1 MAELAPDRKHIS
13 PLGQV
18 CTHTHTHTY
27 TLTHMHT
34 VLKAQYHGRI
44 QLLEMGR
51 RSAQGRRE
59 NGVLQK
65 VGIREA
71 GSDRSSLIC
80 LCHLQFTKL
89 QSLES

>member
-1 MAELAPDRKHIS
+1 MAELALDRKHIS

-18 CTHTHTHTY
+18 CTHTHT
-27 TLTHMHT
+27 LTHMHT
-34 VLKAQYHGRI
+34 VLKAQYRGRK

-65 VGIREA
+65 AGIREA

-89 QSLES
+89 